1 MKKNNYLSLGVMS
14 GTSCDGIDLSLI
26 QTDGKDRADFIS
38 SMYIK
43 YSDELKE
50 DLFKLINNFTE
61 SSLYS
66 SKVIEIQEKVTIAFI
81 NAIENFYK
89 KTSKRIDLI
98 SIHGQSIFH
107 NPSKKISIQLCNAE
121 LIKTKFNIK
130 VVYDFRQNDIS
141 NGGQGAPLTPIFHK
155 LINKKFKLNG
165 VNAYLNIGGVSNITL
180 IRKNQIISAFDTGP
194 GMGILNDYV
203 FFKKKI
209 FYDKDGTDSMVGIVQ
224 HDIVKSLLKDKF
236 FKLKPP
242 KSLDKNYFD
251 KTKFMNLKYN
261 DSCASIVEFTVDAIK
276 KGIFDNKFKIDNLI
290 LMGGGIKNKCLF
302 KRIKDKIN
310 INIINIKSFGIDEDF
325 IEAQAFAYLG
335 VRRLKNLPLTYP
347 QTTGVS
353 KPVTGGKI
361 I

>member
-26 QTDGKDRADFIS
+26 HTDGKDHANFIS
-38 SMYIK
+38 SMYVK
-43 YSDELKE
+43 YDDILKE
-50 DLFKLINNFTE
+50 DLFKLINNFNK
-61 SSLYS
+61 SNRFS
-66 SKVIEIQEKVTIAFI
+66 SKVIEIQDRVTFAFI
-81 NAIENFYK
+81 KAIEKFLK
-89 KTSKRIDLI
+89 KINRKIDLI

-107 NPSKKISIQLCNAE
+107 NPSKKISIQLCNSL
-121 LIKTKFNIK
+121 LIKKRFNIK

-141 NGGQGAPLTPIFHK
+141 NGGQGAPLTPVFHK

-180 IRKNQIISAFDTGP
+180 VKKNQIISAFDTGP

-203 FFKKKI
+203 FFKKKF
-209 FYDKDGTDSMVGIVQ
+209 FYDKDGADSMLGSVHHG
-224 HDIVKSLLKDKF
+224 IVKSLLKDKY

-251 KTKFMNLKYN
+251 KSKFMSLNYN
-261 DSCASIVEFTVDAIK
+261 DSCSSIVEFTVDAIK
-276 KGIFDNKFKIDNLI
+276 KGIFDNNFKIDNLI
-290 LMGGGIKNKCLF
+290 LMGGGIKNKHLI
-302 KRIKDKIN
+302 KRMEDKIN
-310 INIINIKSFGIDEDF
+310 INIININSFGIDEDF

-335 VRRLKNLPLTYP
+335 VRKLKNLPLTYP

-353 KPVTGGKI
+353 RPVTGGKI